1 MANPSLRRCA
11 IYTRKSSEEGLEQ
24 ELNSL
29 HAQREAGEAFIKSQA
44 GEGWRLI
51 KTAYDDGGLSGATMD
66 RPALQRLL
74 ADIRERQ
81 IDVVV
86 YKVDRLTRSLA
97 DFARMVELFDAHA
110 VSFVAVT
117 QQFNTT
123 TSMGRLTLN
132 VLLSFAQFER
142 EVTGERI
149 RDKIAASK
157 KKGMWMG
164 GTVPLGYYVV
174 ERRLV
179 INPAEAA
186 TVREIY
192 ARYLELASI
201 RLLKQDLDR
210 RGIVSKLRV
219 SKAGIRS
226 GGQPFSRG
234 ALHELLSNPIYVGE
248 IRHRKDRHPGQ
259 HQPIVDR
266 ELWDKVQRLLSDRAA
281 HPRGQPTNA
290 VPHLLAGKLFDEAGE
305 PLYVCGASKGRRRYR
320 YYVSRSLITTP
331 ADQTKDGWRLAAPEV
346 ERSVMSA
353 SAQLLKDHSAI
364 GGFLHDAGFSP
375 QNLVR
380 ALNSID
386 THRMRLESE
395 CETTAA
401 TAAAIDRIDLRKD
414 GLQIMLDL
422 APLIGDQPGDS
433 NGARLTIK
441 RFEPLQL
448 KRRGVELRIVMG
460 GEAASNAK
468 MDPTLLKAI
477 ARGRRW
483 FTELASNRATDTLEI
498 AKREGLHDSYV
509 RRLVPLAFLAPSIVE
524 AICAGRQPRTSP
536 RSG

>member
-1 MANPSLRRCA
+1 
-11 IYTRKSSEEGLEQ
+11 
-24 ELNSL
+24 
-29 HAQREAGEAFIKSQA
+29 
-44 GEGWRLI
+44 
-51 KTAYDDGGLSGATMD
+51 
-66 RPALQRLL
+66 
-74 ADIRERQ
+74 
-81 IDVVV
+81 
-86 YKVDRLTRSLA
+86 
-97 DFARMVELFDAHA
+97 
-110 VSFVAVT
+110 
-117 QQFNTT
+117 
-123 TSMGRLTLN
+123 
-132 VLLSFAQFER
+132 
-142 EVTGERI
+142 
-149 RDKIAASK
+149 
-157 KKGMWMG
+157 MWMG